1 MKIIELLN
9 KIANGEEIKAK
20 LKFKLGDIIINYY
33 GMNNYSHTPE
43 YDIAYIDKG
52 CTTHDFTLGTL
63 IKCLNDEVEIIEEDK
78 KIDKSIKWYLIN
90 EDEEEEL
97 KIKQINMNFMNL
109 REKIQEII
117 EELNGRN

>member
-1 MKIIELLN
+1 MKIIDLLN

-63 IKCLNDEVEIIEEDK
+63 IKCLNDEIEIID
-78 KIDKSIKWYLIN
+78 
-90 EDEEEEL
+90 
-97 KIKQINMNFMNL
+97 
-109 REKIQEII
+109 
-117 EELNGRN
+117 ELNRRE

>member
-1 MKIIELLN
+1 MTGGERFVLIDYGKDTKIYQMIDEPYTRL
-9 KIANGEEIKAK
+9 
-20 LKFKLGDIIINYY
+20 DINT
-33 GMNNYSHTPE
+33 S
-43 YDIAYIDKG
+43 
-52 CTTHDFTLGTL
+52 
-63 IKCLNDEVEIIEEDK
+63 CLNDEVEIIEEDK
-78 KIDKSIKWYLIN
+78 KINKSIKWYLIN